1 VPFFVRAGLRDD
13 RWLETQGLGPLELPA
28 DVLLDLRTVGNALSI
43 YEVTE
48 AIAAER
54 IAVAV
59 AAGRREPDQTA
70 YGIFDDV
77 AFGRLN
83 IPVTKMLGTTFDAAV
98 NPLHYDV
105 SIGSTG
111 KLLDFAALIAN
122 STIVPI
128 TKKRVA
134 ELLKAGF
141 ENGQLDHTRN
151 HVLRDKVKAQIPTR
165 SP

>member
-1 VPFFVRAGLRDD
+1 
-13 RWLETQGLGPLELPA
+13 LELPA
-28 DVLLDLRTVGNALSI
+28 DVLLDLRTVGNTLSV

-48 AIAAER
+48 AITAER
-54 IAVAV
+54 TAIAV

-70 YGIFDDV
+70 YAVFDRA
-77 AFGRLN
+77 AFERLK
-83 IPVTKMLGTTFDAAV
+83 IPVTKTPGTTFDAAV
-98 NPLHYDV
+98 NPLHYDL

-122 STIVPI
+122 ATIVPI

-151 HVLRDKVKAQIPTR
+151 HVLRDKVNAQIPTR